1 MKRKKKQQPNNVGEH
16 IEVEKNDVK
25 RELTGHRSCVLDNQ
39 DIWDDDR
46 AYTYIRACICAV
58 ATSGEHSRRANV

>member
-1 MKRKKKQQPNNVGEH
+1 MHIVWLLRKNERRKQPANKNNNKEKMKRKKKQQPNNVGEH

-39 DIWDDDR
+39 DI
-46 AYTYIRACICAV
+46 
-58 ATSGEHSRRANV
+58 